1 MLHHINFE
9 TIYPIW
15 KNKLWPDRISDI
27 TGTSAMKYLGNYDN
41 KNMEYSPTFLAYFL
55 NNQIVGVNSGHQCM
69 DNGYR
74 SRGLYVFPE
83 YRGQGIGIELL
94 KATIKKGKELGCN
107 YVWSYPKDSSW
118 STYHKA
124 GFSLSSDWE
133 KSETGINAY
142 CICEI

>member
-15 KNKLWPDRISDI
+15 KNKLWPNRVSDI
-27 TGTSAMKYLGNYDN
+27 TGTSAMKYLGSYDN
-41 KNMEYSPTFLAYFL
+41 KNMEYAPTFLAYFL
-55 NNQIVGVNSGHQCM
+55 NNQIAGVNSGHQCM

-74 SRGLYVFPE
+74 SRGLYVFPD
-83 YRGQGIGIELL
+83 YRGQGIGIKLL
-94 KATIKKGKELGCN
+94 KATIKIGKELGCD

-118 STYHKA
+118 STYNKA

-133 KSETGINAY
+133 ISENGTNAY
-142 CICEI
+142 CVYQV

>member
-15 KNKLWPDRISDI
+15 KNKLWPDRVSAI
-27 TGTSAMKYLGNYDN
+27 TGTSAMKYLGGYDN
-41 KNMEYSPTFLAYFL
+41 KNMEYTPTFLAYFL

-83 YRGQGIGIELL
+83 YRGKGIGIELL
-94 KATIKKGKELGCN
+94 KATIKIGKDLGCT
-107 YVWSYPKDSSW
+107 YIWSYPKDSSW
-118 STYHKA
+118 TTYNKA

-133 KSETGINAY
+133 KSENGTNAY
-142 CICEI
+142 CIYQI